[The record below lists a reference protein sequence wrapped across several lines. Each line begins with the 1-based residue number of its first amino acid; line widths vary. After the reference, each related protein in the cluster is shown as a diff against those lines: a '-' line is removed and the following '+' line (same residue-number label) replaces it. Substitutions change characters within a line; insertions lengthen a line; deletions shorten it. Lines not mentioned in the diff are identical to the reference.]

1 MKPKMLITGD
11 FGWAAS
17 SPLIYTLQRNAKY
30 AHFGYTKSFE
40 YLDLKRNRDSQHY
53 SILRLYPRVV
63 SGTYENWERHK
74 QGTHHMNLTEDL
86 EPIKDFP
93 IEYFTKLVSGTPTV
107 SKYMDFYHALHDHV
121 VSKGYKSVGDGHS
134 CIPYKKQ
141 SSIRS
146 EFFDTLT
153 SEFDVKQLLI
163 VRDPIRRA
171 WGQYLSQT
179 MRWNYERGEHSL
191 LPSINVSTY
200 LDRIF
205 ESYKILGK
213 ENSHVIVMEELWE
226 DDGTSKQ
233 QLSNFLD
240 HPIPKLWKNL
250 YAPDHG
256 HLVEY
261 DPDVPCQAYGQNLQV
276 LTAHLYYTLKS
287 KYQHIYDAWE
297 DHFGSLP
304 LYWGQHLDYTTGKP
318 V

>member
-1 MKPKMLITGD
+1 MKPKMLITGS

-121 VSKGYKSVGDGHS
+121 VSKGYKSVGDGS
-134 CIPYKKQ
+134 STVAFKKQ
-141 SSIRS
+141 SSIRNQ
-146 EFFDTLT
+146 FYDTLT
-153 SEFDVKQLLI
+153 SEFDVKQILI

-171 WGQYLSQT
+171 FSSYVGQT
-179 MRWNYERGEHSL
+179 IKWYEEYRHHTV
-191 LPSINVSTY
+191 LPINVSTY
-200 LDRIF
+200 LDRIL

-213 ENSHVIVMEELWE
+213 ENSHVVVMEELWE

-256 HLVEY
+256 HLVKY

-276 LTAHLYYTLKS
+276 LTEDLYYTLKS